1 MITKNDIVLTAYEE
15 LSISGITSSP
25 SPEDIRMAVK
35 RLDMMVLAWQNSGLC
50 LSYVRSEGF
59 NNIDPNQDSGLNDV
73 NAHAV
78 SLNLAKTLA
87 PAFGKPLNPD
97 TRAEARKAYLGLF
110 SSDLTYREADPYQ
123 PTGSGH
129 SFGYGYSNR
138 FSYQAKQTNAP
149 DDCETKD
156 IKIGEIDYFTL
167 DFSSYLNEV
176 SGDTIA
182 SFTVDDGQGVQV
194 TQSAQEDSNIIL
206 EVKGIIK
213 GLAPVKVTVN
223 CSPSGRVNPE
233 TINFNVVES

>member
-35 RLDMMVLAWQNSGLC
+35 RLDMMVLGWQNLGLC
-50 LSYVRSEGF
+50 LSYIRSEGF

-87 PAFGKPLNPD
+87 PAFGKPLSPD

-156 IKIGEIDYFTL
+156 IKIGEIDYSTL

-182 SFTVDDGQGVQV
+182 LFTVDDGQGVQV

-213 GLAPVKVTVN
+213 GLAPVKVTVT

-233 TINFNVVES
+233 TINFNVTES

>member
-1 MITKNDIVLTAYEE
+1 M
-15 LSISGITSSP
+15 
-25 SPEDIRMAVK
+25 
-35 RLDMMVLAWQNSGLC
+35 
-50 LSYVRSEGF
+50 
-59 NNIDPNQDSGLNDV
+59 
-73 NAHAV
+73 
-78 SLNLAKTLA
+78 
-87 PAFGKPLNPD
+87 
-97 TRAEARKAYLGLF
+97 
-110 SSDLTYREADPYQ
+110 
-123 PTGSGH
+123 
-129 SFGYGYSNR
+129 GYSNR

-194 TQSAQEDSNIIL
+194 TQSVQEDSNIIL
-206 EVKGIIK
+206 EVKGLVK

-233 TINFNVVES
+233 TINFNVTES